1 MKEYIFYKIL
11 IESDD
16 SLVIQQ
22 KIKDTLGVDCGV
34 EIERANADAP
44 HKITIQTETELTDTQ
59 KNDIYNLV
67 K

>member
-1 MKEYIFYKIL
+1 M
-11 IESDD
+11 ESED
-16 SLVIQQ
+16 SWIIKQ
-22 KIKDTLGVDCGV
+22 KIKDVLGIDCNVGVDK
-34 EIERANADAP
+34 ANADAP